1 MGNIILMFYA
11 KKGSGY
17 MDDAQ
22 KIIKRIINNV
32 ENVVVGK
39 SHVIEKIIIALIGG
53 GHVLLEDVPGV
64 GKTVMVHAIAKS
76 IGCSF
81 KRIQFTPDLL
91 PSDITGVSIYNQ
103 KIGDFEFKVGPIMSQ
118 IILAD
123 EINRTSPKTQSSLLE
138 VLEEHQI
145 TVDGNT
151 YRVKEPFMVLATQ
164 NPIEYEGTFPLPEAQ
179 LDRFMMK
186 ISIGYPEASQ
196 EKAILRR
203 FKLDNPVRRLSPVVS
218 AEDILNLQ
226 SHVREI
232 YVDESI
238 DNYIVSIVSSTRKN
252 QHVQLGASPRGSLAL
267 FRAAQAMAV
276 VRGRDYVLPD
286 DVKELAIPVLS
297 HRLIIKPE
305 SKLLGITSEDIIN
318 NILSQVPV
326 PVGRKN
332 V

>member
-1 MGNIILMFYA
+1 MHKDLEIINKLIDNIETVIVG
-11 KKGSGY
+11 KR
-17 MDDAQ
+17 
-22 KIIKRIINNV
+22 KIIEK
-32 ENVVVGK
+32 VV
-39 SHVIEKIIIALIGG
+39 IALISG

-64 GKTVMVHAIAKS
+64 GKTLMVHAIAKS

-91 PSDITGVSIYNQ
+91 PSDITGVSVYNQ
-103 KIGDFEFKVGPIMSQ
+103 KIGDFEFKTGPIMNQ

-145 TVDGNT
+145 TVDGIT
-151 YRVKEPFMVLATQ
+151 YKVEEPFMVLATQ

-186 ISIGYPEASQ
+186 ISIGYPGFDD

-203 FKLDNPVRRLSPVVS
+203 FKVDNPIDSMETVMSDEEIIRLQDCVKNV
-218 AEDILNLQ
+218 
-226 SHVREI
+226 

-238 DNYIVSIVSSTRKN
+238 DDYIVSIVRATRN
-252 QHVQLGASPRGSLAL
+252 NNDIELGASPRGSLSL
-267 FRAAQAMAV
+267 FRASQARALIC
-276 VRGRDYVLPD
+276 GREYVLPD
-286 DVKELAIPVLS
+286 DVKGMASAVLS

-305 SKLLGITSEDIIN
+305 AKLQGINPEHILS
-318 NILSQVPV
+318 NILKQVHVPV
-326 PVGRKN
+326 VKTN